1 MEADRMVHKLAAALR
16 LFLVA
21 LALVAVPSAAF
32 AQGSIA
38 GVVSDET
45 GGVLPGV
52 TIEASSPALIGG
64 ARVAV
69 SDGGGNYR
77 IVDLRP
83 GVYAVTFTLP
93 GFNVYIRDGIVLEG
107 TAVLSVN
114 GDMQLGA
121 LEESITV
128 TGEAALVDIRSSS
141 KELVLTE
148 ELLNTIPTGRQ
159 AWNVGYTLPGV
170 TVNNPGRVVGGA
182 GGIQQVRMGV
192 HGANENET
200 TIEIDGMQVNANHGN
215 GSTQQYFNQN
225 MTQEMSFTTSANS
238 AETQKGGVRLNM
250 IPQTGS
256 NTFSGT
262 LLAVAVP
269 SESFIGDN
277 FTGSGL
283 KEAGLSTPNRPLSTS
298 DYNASMGGP
307 IVRDRAW
314 FYGSFRRV
322 ASKLTLADSTFPDG
336 SIISDPQWVRQ
347 GSGRV
352 TVNLGAASKVTGFFE
367 RSKKFRGVSN
377 ASAGDSFLATRRR
390 PADGR
395 YYDMGQAKLTST
407 VGTSVLFEA
416 GYSFSR
422 QNWSL
427 EYQEGVGEERGTAA
441 WFAKASRQDRTL
453 GTRRVAGVSSQF
465 FDSTRNVVSSSVSY
479 ITGSHAV
486 KTGVQWNFGPRSG
499 QRFANA
505 DLVQR
510 YRNGVPSDVVVY
522 NTPNN
527 NEVTMDADLG
537 VYVQDSWTLDNLTV
551 NAGVRYDYYK
561 ATIGANSVEGG
572 RFVPARSFE
581 QIDLPTFNDFSPRLG
596 ATYDLFGD
604 GTTAVK
610 VGVNKYVASMSADF
624 ARTYDPSVSDSDT
637 RNWDDLNGDD
647 IAQDNEIGPSND
659 NNFGLA
665 STRRPDDN
673 LKREYNIEYS
683 ASIDRQLSEGL
694 SVSVGYYRRTFH
706 RLWFTDNVLL
716 TAGDYLPVDVTSP
729 LDGETITVFN
739 LDPAKRGLVDRVDTN
754 APDGARKQIYNGI
767 EATFVARTPGNGR
780 ILGGVTFDRARVK
793 DCSPDDPNANGGRF
807 CDQFGGNVDIPFQ
820 PLLKLS
826 GFYPLPVWGIE
837 LSGSLQSA
845 PGEQL
850 ANTWDVGR
858 GIIPGLTQSG
868 VNVELISPGSLYA
881 DQITQ
886 LDLSVAKAVEFG
898 GSNRVRLQLELF
910 NVFNNNVVLNQRQTF
925 GPRLYTPT
933 RIMSARLVQI
943 GASFNF

>member
-1 MEADRMVHKLAAALR
+1 MLGNSGASLR

-21 LALVAVPSAAF
+21 VVFVVVPTAAF
-32 AQGSIA
+32 AQDSIA
-38 GVVSDET
+38 GVVADET

-52 TIEASSPALIGG
+52 TVEASSPALIEQV
-64 ARVAV
+64 RVV
-69 SDGGGNYR
+69 FSDGDGNYR
-77 IVDLRP
+77 ISDLRP
-83 GVYAVTFTLP
+83 GLYTVTFTLP
-93 GFNVYIRDGIVLEG
+93 GFNVFIRDEIVLEG
-107 TAVLSVN
+107 NAVISVN

-128 TGEAALVDIRSSS
+128 TGESAIVDVQSSS
-141 KELVLTE
+141 KEQVLTE

-170 TVNNPGRVVGGA
+170 TLNRPGRVVGGA

-192 HGANENET
+192 HGADQNET

-225 MTQEMSFTTSANS
+225 MTQQMSFTTSANS

-250 IPQTGS
+250 IPQTGG

-262 LLAVAVP
+262 FLAVAVP
-269 SESFIGDN
+269 NEDFVTNN
-277 FTGSGL
+277 FTQEL
-283 KEAGLSTPNRPLSTS
+283 KDAGLRTPNRPLSTS
-298 DYNASMGGP
+298 DYNASVGGP

-322 ASKLTLADSTFPDG
+322 ASKVTLADSLFPDG
-336 SIISDPQWVRQ
+336 SIIADPQWIRQ

-352 TVNLGAASKVTGFFE
+352 TVNLNQTTKITGFFE

-377 ASAGDSFLATRRR
+377 ASAGDEFLATRRR

-407 VGTSVLFEA
+407 VGTSILFEA
-416 GYSFSR
+416 GYSMSR

-427 EYQEGVGEERGTAA
+427 EVQEGVAEERGTPA
-441 WFAKASRQDRTL
+441 WFAKASRQDRVL
-453 GTRRVAGVSSQF
+453 GTRRVAGPSSSF

-479 ITGSHAV
+479 VTGSHAV

-499 QRFANA
+499 QRLANA

-510 YRNGVPSDVVVY
+510 YRSGVPDTVVVY

-527 NEVTMDADLG
+527 NEVTMNADLG
-537 VYVQDSWTLDNLTV
+537 LYVQDSWRMDNLTV
-551 NAGVRYDYYK
+551 NAGVRFDYYK
-561 ATIGANSVEGG
+561 ASIPANTVEGG
-572 RFVPARSFE
+572 RFVPARSF
-581 QIDLPTFNDFSPRLG
+581 QASTLPTFSDVSPRLG
-596 ATYDLFGD
+596 LTYDLFGD

-610 VGVNKYVASMSADF
+610 LAANKYVASMSADF
-624 ARTYDPSVSDSDT
+624 ARPYDPAVNDSDT
-637 RNWDDLNGDD
+637 RTWDDLNGDD

-665 STRRPDDN
+665 SSRRPDDN
-673 LKREYNIEYS
+673 LNREYNIEYA
-683 ASIDRQLSEGL
+683 ASIDRQLSDGL
-694 SVSVGYYRRTFH
+694 SVSVGYYRRTYH

-716 TAGDYLPVDVTSP
+716 TAADYFPVATTNP
-729 LDGETITVFN
+729 LNGEEITVYN
-739 LDPAKRGLVDRVDTN
+739 LDPTKRGLRDRVDTN

-780 ILGGVTFDRARVK
+780 ILGGITYDRTREK

-807 CDQFGGNVDIPFQ
+807 CDQFGSNVDIPFK
-820 PLLKLS
+820 PLMKVS
-826 GFYPLPVWGIE
+826 GFYPSPVWGIE
-837 LSGSLQSA
+837 IRLFA
-845 PGEQL
+845 
-850 ANTWDVGR
+850 
-858 GIIPGLTQSG
+858 
-868 VNVELISPGSLYA
+868 
-881 DQITQ
+881 
-886 LDLSVAKAVEFG
+886 DLSTTI
-898 GSNRVRLQLELF
+898 
-910 NVFNNNVVLNQRQTF
+910 RQ
-925 GPRLYTPT
+925 
-933 RIMSARLVQI
+933 
-943 GASFNF
+943 

>member
-1 MEADRMVHKLAAALR
+1 MFHKPAAALR
-16 LFLVA
+16 LFFVA

-32 AQGSIA
+32 AQGSLA
-38 GVVSDET
+38 GSVTDET

-52 TIEASSPALIGG
+52 TVEASSPALIEG

-69 SDGGGNYR
+69 TDGDGNYR

-83 GVYAVTFTLP
+83 GVYAVSFTLP

-107 TAVLSVN
+107 SAVVTLD
-114 GDMQLGA
+114 GDMQLGS

-128 TGEAALVDIRSSS
+128 TGESAIVDVQSSS
-141 KELVLTE
+141 KEQVLTE

-192 HGANENET
+192 HGANQNET

-250 IPQTGS
+250 IPQTGG

-269 SESFIGDN
+269 NEDFIGDN

-283 KEAGLSTPNRPLSTS
+283 KEAGLRTPNRPLSTS

-307 IVRDRAW
+307 IVRDKAW

-336 SIISDPQWVRQ
+336 SIITDPQWVRQ

-352 TVNLGAASKVTGFFE
+352 TANLGATSKITGFFE

-390 PADGR
+390 PAAGR

-427 EYQEGVGEERGTAA
+427 EYQEGVAEERGSAA

-453 GTRRVAGVSSQF
+453 GTRRVAGASQSF
-465 FDSTRNVVSSSVSY
+465 TDSTRNVASSSVSY
-479 ITGSHAV
+479 VTGSHAL
-486 KTGVQWNFGPRSG
+486 KTGVQWNFGPRKG
-499 QRFANA
+499 ERLANA

-522 NTPNN
+522 NTPNS
-527 NEVTMDADLG
+527 NEVTMNADLG
-537 VYVQDSWTLDNLTV
+537 IYVQDSWRMDNLTV

-561 ATIGANSVEGG
+561 ATINANTVEGG
-572 RFVPARSFE
+572 RFVPTRSFP
-581 QIDLPTFNDFSPRLG
+581 QVDLPTFSDISPRVGL
-596 ATYDLFGD
+596 TYDLFGD

-610 VGVNKYVASMSADF
+610 AGVNKYVASMAADF

-659 NNFGLA
+659 RNFGLA

-683 ASIDRQLSEGL
+683 ASIDRQLSQGL

-706 RLWFTDNVLL
+706 RLWFTDNVLV
-716 TAGDYLPVDVTSP
+716 TAADYLPVEVTSP
-729 LDGETITVFN
+729 LNGETITAFN

-780 ILGGVTFDRARVK
+780 ILGGVTYDRTRVK

-807 CDQFGGNVDIPFQ
+807 CDQFGGNVDMPFR

-837 LSGSLQSA
+837 LAGSFQSA

-858 GIIPGLTQSG
+858 RIIPGLTQSSID
-868 VNVELISPGSLYA
+868 VELISPGSLHA

-898 GSNRVRLQLELF
+898 ASNRLRVQLELF
-910 NVFNNNVVLNQRQTF
+910 NVFNSNVVLNQRQTF
-925 GPRLYTPT
+925 GSRLYTPT